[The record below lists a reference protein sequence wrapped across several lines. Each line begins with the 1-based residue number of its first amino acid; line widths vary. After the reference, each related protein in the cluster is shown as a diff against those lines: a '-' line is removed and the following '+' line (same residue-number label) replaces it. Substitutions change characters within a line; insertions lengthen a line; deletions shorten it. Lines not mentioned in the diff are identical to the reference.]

1 MNQGVTLLLFLLCM
15 VIAFALYREYANQN
29 KYKMLNV
36 VQVQPEMVDM
46 GTQMQLP
53 SNTSF
58 EYAGIAAALTPPTLT
73 PPLMPPPLMPPP
85 LSGTMAPPPIIGGG
99 APPPPAP
106 PMPPPVYKPRTL
118 DTTKL
123 KKKGDMK
130 GIVFTKK
137 PEGGEDMMKEL
148 MDRLKARQGNDGVV
162 LETNA

>member
-1 MNQGVTLLLFLLCM
+1 MNQGVTLLLFLLFV
-15 VIAFALYREYANQN
+15 VIAFSLYREFENQK
-29 KYKMLNV
+29 KYDKISV
-36 VQVQPEMVDM
+36 VSPKMVDM
-46 GTQMQLP
+46 GTSMQLP

-58 EYAGIAAALTPPTLT
+58 ETAGIAALTPTLAP

-148 MDRLKARQGNDGVV
+148 MDRLKARQGMDGVV